1 VLTAVPSS
9 APSKQMEHVRSLSTV
24 SSRLRACVSSS
35 RVDASAS
42 FAAAL
47 AASSASTCS
56 NDEGPCE
63 FMATGYR
70 GRRQSLYHCR
80 IGFHLR
86 KVHEAA
92 TTMIVMHDNSR
103 SADSKQEDMVSSE
116 VTIPRSHNRMCCV
129 GSTPAASVHDQG
141 ARGVASK

>member
-47 AASSASTCS
+47 AASSASTYEDDEGQSVSFWSRAAWSEGRTSLAAHLPSRKGTWCS
-56 NDEGPCE
+56 NGDDRMTASTTAVDVQIANKTSTISSQVIG
-63 FMATGYR
+63 
-70 GRRQSLYHCR
+70 GRHACKQVRTT
-80 IGFHLR
+80 
-86 KVHEAA
+86 KV
-92 TTMIVMHDNSR
+92 NC
-103 SADSKQEDMVSSE
+103 K
-116 VTIPRSHNRMCCV
+116 
-129 GSTPAASVHDQG
+129 
-141 ARGVASK
+141 